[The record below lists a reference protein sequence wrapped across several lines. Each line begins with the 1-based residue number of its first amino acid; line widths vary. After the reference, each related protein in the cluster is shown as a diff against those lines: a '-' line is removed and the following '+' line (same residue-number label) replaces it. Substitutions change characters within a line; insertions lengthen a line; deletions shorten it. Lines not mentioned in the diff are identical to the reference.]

1 MYDVIIII
9 TFPYF
14 CFQWAR
20 DLGLKCS
27 PRVRVPVI
35 PAEHFYI
42 TTPCFEP
49 ELDPRLPCVRD
60 YDSHTYVRE
69 WEGGFMVGAFELEAK
84 PAFGGSGIVEDWKN
98 KLPQDWNHISE
109 FLAVVTCRNL
119 DWIDCVCERG
129 S

>member
-1 MYDVIIII
+1 M
-9 TFPYF
+9 P
-14 CFQWAR
+14 A
-20 DLGLKCS
+20 
-27 PRVRVPVI
+27 I

-49 ELDPRLPCVRD
+49 ELNPRLPCVRD
-60 YDSHTYVRE
+60 YDSHTYFRE

-84 PAFGGSGIVEDWKN
+84 PAFGGSGIPEDWKY

-119 DWIDCVCERG
+119 DWMRLCMKEAYDYTHHSLCCHSTEK
-129 S
+129 